1 MMEAFNRC
9 LASPVHDSRLLG
21 LSGLLSARSHCG
33 VGFIRSAQPA
43 RFTSKSSIPTC
54 RTLRCSPSA
63 IPFDVSPPPI
73 EEDPELKIAEGV
85 DGEYD
90 IAETFA
96 DDNMA
101 IDAAFDEVAIADL
114 SHFGRLRVTG
124 EDRVQFLHN
133 QSTAKF
139 DDLTEGVGCD
149 TVLVTATAR
158 TIDIAHAW
166 VMKNAVLLFLSPSTS
181 KSITEMLNKYEI
193 LYFIILLN
201 NQSFFGDDPKEAV
214 QTLLVLDVKAYVT
227 LTFFHPEYIFYADKV
242 EIHDITK
249 QTYFFTLM
257 GPKSSTVVAS
267 FLSNGN
273 VKSWRSCWA
282 TVCLLLVKNC
292 YWQVNG
298 TPVTIGVGSIL
309 FKDGFS
315 FMLSSASARSVW
327 RSLLSHGAIPMGIN
341 AWERLRVL
349 QGRPAPG
356 RELTKDYNVLEAG
369 LSMAVSVD
377 KGCYKGQETISRLIT
392 YDGVKQRLWG
402 IRLSGQAEPGSSIMQ
417 DGNKVGVLSSYSIG
431 RKDGDHVG
439 LAYVKRRINSAEV
452 EVGDVKGTLIDAPF
466 LSYSNL
472 GEGFSVLCPFRGSFQ
487 LVASNRPFFHAD
499 AGMEQGE
506 PALVPQ
512 WYRFANGSTSN
523 NVVRASSSKHFD
535 GNDVDFGMRNRTLGD
550 QDQNIR
556 SLSSNSSVSHNKSS
570 FAKSQIYSSF
580 RRSRDRNQDKNF
592 DRRDSENRS
601 VFVDNGFN
609 CRVSS
614 PKSEKDDL
622 RNFESTIEGRQVEP
636 WSKRLGSSGN
646 NSVPHGGAAI
656 SSISSTAFEKDF
668 PTLRVDGRQGF
679 SDGAGVS
686 PLGVRTSVQSLPISS
701 PVIIG
706 TSVLAE
712 VPVKV
717 ETTGTVSSP
726 VPQAASIGQVSA
738 AGSTMA
744 ETLAQPPPQ
753 VDTLQLSVDTQRI
766 EELTLKKCKQLIPVT
781 PMPKASSSSLIEKA
795 KLKVARKGEFGHLN
809 KTGQQPHVNL
819 TVRPPAKFDTTK
831 TAVPG
836 NFQVLYREK
845 NEISPTAKN
854 GLGVSKMTFG
864 HVPAAAVIPLKS
876 PTNQRLRVDSRNGV
890 STQNSS
896 GERKPLFQAQNRT
909 DFFNLLRK
917 KSLTCTSAVPES
929 ASVLSPSSLEIA
941 DVENKKITSPLD
953 ASPCS
958 DVTVD
963 PEEEAFLQSLG
974 WDKNAGED
982 ALTEEEINAFLKKYD
997 KQRPF
1002 KRHAIESQQESE
1014 PERGGADA

>member
-21 LSGLLSARSHCG
+21 FSGLLSARGHCG

-73 EEDPELKIAEGV
+73 EEDPEFKIAEGV
-85 DGEYD
+85 DREYD

-139 DDLTEGVGCD
+139 DDLTEGEGCD

-181 KSITEMLNKYEI
+181 KSITEMLNKY
-193 LYFIILLN
+193 
-201 NQSFFGDDPKEAV
+201 
-214 QTLLVLDVKAYVT
+214 
-227 LTFFHPEYIFYADKV
+227 IFYADKV

-257 GPKSSTVVAS
+257 GPKSSTVMEM
-267 FLSNGN
+267 LDLGD
-273 VKSWRSCWA
+273 
-282 TVCLLLVKNC
+282 LVGQP
-292 YWQVNG
+292 YGTHRHYSVNG

-452 EVGDVKGTLIDAPF
+452 EVGDVKGTLVDAPF

-472 GEGFSVLCPFRGSFQ
+472 GEGKSI
-487 LVASNRPFFHAD
+487 AS
-499 AGMEQGE
+499 
-506 PALVPQ
+506 
-512 WYRFANGSTSN
+512 
-523 NVVRASSSKHFD
+523 
-535 GNDVDFGMRNRTLGD
+535 
-550 QDQNIR
+550 
-556 SLSSNSSVSHNKSS
+556 
-570 FAKSQIYSSF
+570 
-580 RRSRDRNQDKNF
+580 
-592 DRRDSENRS
+592 
-601 VFVDNGFN
+601 
-609 CRVSS
+609 
-614 PKSEKDDL
+614 
-622 RNFESTIEGRQVEP
+622 
-636 WSKRLGSSGN
+636 
-646 NSVPHGGAAI
+646 
-656 SSISSTAFEKDF
+656 
-668 PTLRVDGRQGF
+668 
-679 SDGAGVS
+679 
-686 PLGVRTSVQSLPISS
+686 
-701 PVIIG
+701 
-706 TSVLAE
+706 
-712 VPVKV
+712 
-717 ETTGTVSSP
+717 
-726 VPQAASIGQVSA
+726 
-738 AGSTMA
+738 
-744 ETLAQPPPQ
+744 
-753 VDTLQLSVDTQRI
+753 
-766 EELTLKKCKQLIPVT
+766 
-781 PMPKASSSSLIEKA
+781 
-795 KLKVARKGEFGHLN
+795 
-809 KTGQQPHVNL
+809 
-819 TVRPPAKFDTTK
+819 
-831 TAVPG
+831 
-836 NFQVLYREK
+836 
-845 NEISPTAKN
+845 
-854 GLGVSKMTFG
+854 
-864 HVPAAAVIPLKS
+864 
-876 PTNQRLRVDSRNGV
+876 
-890 STQNSS
+890 
-896 GERKPLFQAQNRT
+896 
-909 DFFNLLRK
+909 
-917 KSLTCTSAVPES
+917 
-929 ASVLSPSSLEIA
+929 
-941 DVENKKITSPLD
+941 
-953 ASPCS
+953 
-958 DVTVD
+958 
-963 PEEEAFLQSLG
+963 
-974 WDKNAGED
+974 
-982 ALTEEEINAFLKKYD
+982 
-997 KQRPF
+997 
-1002 KRHAIESQQESE
+1002 
-1014 PERGGADA
+1014 